1 MSKQRRHTKI
11 LNLIQTRPVLSQ
23 TELSQRLKTEGV
35 HVAQATLSRDLRAL
49 NLVKTPKG
57 YKLPDQ
63 LGPAAGNSDQ
73 QRLTILQF
81 MIEAEAAGNLVVVRT
96 HPGNASPVAR
106 SLDTI
111 GWKEIV
117 GTVAGDDTIL
127 VVTANAATRTTDQ
140 TTAPGLGRLGKV
152 TAATFCDGVS
162 GWKPLATMVF
172 GTFQAMGG

>member
-1 MSKQRRHTKI
+1 MSKYRRQTKI
-11 LNLIQTRPVLSQ
+11 LNLVQTRPVLSQ
-23 TELSQRLKTEGV
+23 TQLSQRLKAEGV
-35 HVAQATLSRDLRAL
+35 QVAQATLSRDLRAL

-57 YKLPDQ
+57 YKLPEQ
-63 LGPAAGNSDQ
+63 LGVVEHNSDQ

-127 VVTANAATRTTDQ
+127 VVTANAATARLVRRRLQ
-140 TTAPGLGRLGKV
+140 ALG
-152 TAATFCDGVS
+152 D
-162 GWKPLATMVF
+162 
-172 GTFQAMGG
+172 

>member
-1 MSKQRRHTKI
+1 MSKYRRQTKI
-11 LNLIQTRPVLSQ
+11 LNLVQTRPVLSQ
-23 TELSQRLKTEGV
+23 TQLSQRLKAEGV
-35 HVAQATLSRDLRAL
+35 QVAQATLSRDLRAL

-57 YKLPDQ
+57 YKLPEQ
-63 LGPAAGNSDQ
+63 LGVVERNSDQ

-127 VVTANAATRTTDQ
+127 VVTANAARARLVTRRLQ
-140 TTAPGLGRLGKV
+140 ALG
-152 TAATFCDGVS
+152 D
-162 GWKPLATMVF
+162 
-172 GTFQAMGG
+172 

>member
-1 MSKQRRHTKI
+1 MNTQRRRTRI

-23 TELSQRLKTEGV
+23 TQLGQRLKAEGV
-35 HVAQATLSRDLRAL
+35 QVAQATLSRDLRAL
-49 NLVKTPKG
+49 NLVKTTKG
-57 YKLPDQ
+57 YKLAEQ
-63 LGPAAGNSDQ
+63 LGAVEGNSNQ
-73 QRLTILQF
+73 LRLTILQF

-127 VVTANAATRTTDQ
+127 VVTANVATAR
-140 TTAPGLGRLGKV
+140 LIRGRL
-152 TAATFCDGVS
+152 
-162 GWKPLATMVF
+162 LALSD
-172 GTFQAMGG
+172 

>member
-1 MSKQRRHTKI
+1 MSTQRRRTKI
-11 LNLIQTRPVLSQ
+11 LNLIQKRPVLSQ
-23 TELSQRLKTEGV
+23 TQLSQCLKAEGF

-49 NLVKTPKG
+49 NLVKTQSG

-63 LGPAAGNSDQ
+63 LVAVKGNSKQ
-73 QRLTILQF
+73 QGLTSLQF
-81 MIEAEAAGNLVVVRT
+81 MVEAEAAGNLVVVRT

-127 VVTANAATRTTDQ
+127 VVTANAATARLVRQ
-140 TTAPGLGRLGKV
+140 RLLALG
-152 TAATFCDGVS
+152 D
-162 GWKPLATMVF
+162 
-172 GTFQAMGG
+172 

>member
-1 MSKQRRHTKI
+1 MSTQRRRTKI

-23 TELSQRLKTEGV
+23 TQLGQRLKAEGF

-49 NLVKTPKG
+49 NLVKTQGG
-57 YKLPDQ
+57 YKLPQQ
-63 LGPAAGNSDQ
+63 LGSMEASPDQ

-81 MIEAEAAGNLVVVRT
+81 MTEAEAAGNLVVVRT

-127 VVTANAATRTTDQ
+127 VVTANAATARLIRRRLL
-140 TTAPGLGRLGKV
+140 GLGDKAG
-152 TAATFCDGVS
+152 
-162 GWKPLATMVF
+162 
-172 GTFQAMGG
+172 